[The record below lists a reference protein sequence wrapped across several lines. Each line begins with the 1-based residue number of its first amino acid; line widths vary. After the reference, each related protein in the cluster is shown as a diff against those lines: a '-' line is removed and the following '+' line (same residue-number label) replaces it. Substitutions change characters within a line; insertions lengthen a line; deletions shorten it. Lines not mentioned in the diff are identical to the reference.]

1 MEGLESEG
9 FLKVLIR
16 STNNR
21 PAINPLDLLAVVT
34 II

>member
-21 PAINPLDLLAVVT
+21 PVINPLNLLAV
-34 II
+34 III